1 MIAWILSRNTWPDP
15 TAQISLNIR
24 GQSKITPYP
33 ATDHD
38 NENFTLTPFI
48 RGA

>member
-1 MIAWILSRNTWPDP
+1 MACNDW
-15 TAQISLNIR
+15 

-38 NENFTLTPFI
+38 NENFTLTPYI
-48 RGA
+48 P